1 MYQKFI
7 LTVDT
12 DVKGRRLMNKFSYL
26 EFGSV
31 DPVSGSRQV
40 YDFRTHEKAYEWLMG
55 ARYANDIVAYNKMTV
70 ALSRRQLESVE
81 HIFVDEIHHKD
92 DLVFNCNKLIA
103 LELCQGSFFE
113 LGQTL
118 FGCIDGMHFL
128 TELNA
133 LILARQKRIDLTAVR
148 WIGVDISEYFNIL
161 ARMLHSSHDVSVF
174 EDVNELPSHLNVFFA
189 KGITLLYAIR
199 AADQLFGLMSKS
211 DISIID
217 YSFSVSSSIDTQ
229 VGTGKDIRYLSQP
242 EFLIFYK
249 KIQADGKDIWVRD
262 TAGIKPNSDLFYF
275 EGIVCN
281 ADIAFMFIEKQ
292 LTWRNKLKSAFPQLF
307 NVFIHDKS
315 ERYWRWSRLSDIL
328 SKNNI
333 G

>member
-1 MYQKFI
+1 MSQ
-7 LTVDT
+7 
-12 DVKGRRLMNKFSYL
+12 FSYL

-31 DPVSGSRQV
+31 NPLSGSRQI
-40 YDFRTHEKAYEWLMG
+40 YDFRSHEKAYEWLMG
-55 ARYANDIVAYNKMTV
+55 ARYANDIVAYNKMTA
-70 ALSRRQLESVE
+70 ALSFRHFESVE
-81 HIFVDEIHHKD
+81 HLFVDEIHHKD

-103 LELCQGSFFE
+103 LELFQGSFFE

-118 FGCIDGMHFL
+118 FGCINGMGFL

-133 LILARQKRIDLTAVR
+133 LMSPCQKKIDLTGIK

-161 ARMLHSSHDVSVF
+161 ARLLHSSHDVSIF

-199 AADQLFGLMSKS
+199 SAEQLFGLISKS

-217 YSFSVSSSIDTQ
+217 YSFSISSSVDTQ
-229 VGTGKDIRYLSQP
+229 VGTGKDVRYLSKP
-242 EFLIFYK
+242 EFFIFYK
-249 KIQADGKDIWVRD
+249 NIQADGKDIWVRD
-262 TAGIKPNSDLFYF
+262 TAEIKQNSDLFYF

-281 ADIAFMFIEKQ
+281 ADTAFMFIERQ
-292 LTWRNKLKSAFPQLF
+292 RIWRDKLMSAFPQLF

-315 ERYWRWSRLSDIL
+315 EPYWRWSRLGDIL